1 MNLLEILKIV
11 MALFNIG
18 FGLFVFFRPQFVASA
33 SSFEVHTA
41 RGRAE
46 LRIVSGGFFI
56 GMGVGALLLG
66 SVLESHDVAY
76 QVVGIAW
83 LCGGL
88 SRLANLLVEKPAEIA
103 DRFYWMLLSS
113 ELIPALILIWP
124 NK

>member
-1 MNLLEILKIV
+1 MNVLEILKIL

-18 FGLFVFFRPQFVASA
+18 FGLFAFFRPQIIATA

-56 GMGVGALLLG
+56 GMGLGALLLG
-66 SVLESHDVAY
+66 SILANHDAAY

-83 LCGGL
+83 LGGGA
-88 SRLANLLVEKPAEIA
+88 SRLANLLMEDPRQIT
-103 DRFYWMLLSS
+103 DRSFWMLLSS
-113 ELIPALILIWP
+113 EVIPGAILLWP
-124 NK
+124 NA